1 MEVVE
6 PVKAKSSSKF
16 CQSKF
21 YKDWNPDQLS
31 DYNR

>member
-1 MEVVE
+1 MMEVSD
-6 PVKAKSSSKF
+6 PVKAKNKF

>member
-1 MEVVE
+1 MEVAE
-6 PVKAKSSSKF
+6 PNIKNKF